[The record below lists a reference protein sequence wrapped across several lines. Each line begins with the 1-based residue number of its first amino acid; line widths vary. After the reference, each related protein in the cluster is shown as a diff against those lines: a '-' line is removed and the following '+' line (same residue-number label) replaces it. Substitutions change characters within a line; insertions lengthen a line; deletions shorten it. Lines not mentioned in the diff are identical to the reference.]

1 MADEDLDA
9 IRSRR
14 MAELQSQYG
23 GGGGQNQPSAEEQ
36 AERQRQMNDM
46 KNGILSQV
54 LDQSA
59 RARLNTISL
68 AKPEKA
74 KMVESMLIQMAQS
87 GQIQNK
93 LGEDQLKGLLEK
105 VSGRQKTTTVKFK
118 RRGLDDSDDEY

>member
-1 MADEDLDA
+1 MADDDLDA
-9 IRSRR
+9 IRARR

-36 AERQRQMNDM
+36 EERQRQMNDM
-46 KNGILSQV
+46 KNSILSQV

-74 KMVESMLIQMAQS
+74 KMVEGMLIQMAQS